1 MSNFIHRV
9 VLLTG
14 TLLTSALL
22 LAAPAAAMVYS
33 VRAGD
38 SDGLIAALQAA
49 SASPEADIIELE
61 RGFYLIGEAI
71 AGTGNALP
79 VLRGELRII
88 GNGAEIRRYAKAD
101 FRIMEVAAGAH
112 VRIDRLV
119 IAEGSLGAALNYGTL
134 QCRRCEFID
143 HTDRRSLTIIE
154 NYGELRLLDS
164 DVSFNTV
171 ANAPRDAGTILNF
184 GRADIRNSRLHAN
197 HLSRRFESLA
207 LASVL
212 LNFGNATLDQVRISE
227 NVAGLE
233 YSGFST
239 GSVVN
244 LGNGKTQ
251 LSNLSESDN
260 LPVASLP

>member
-1 MSNFIHRV
+1 MHNILHRA
-9 VLLTG
+9 LLLVG
-14 TLLTSALL
+14 ACL
-22 LAAPAAAMVYS
+22 LAAPSHAVVYS
-33 VRAGD
+33 VSAGD
-38 SDGLIAALQAA
+38 SDGLVAALTAA
-49 SASPEADIIELE
+49 SDSAEADIIELE
-61 RGFYLIGEAI
+61 RGFYLLEEAV
-71 AGTGNALP
+71 AGGSNALP

-88 GNGAEIRRYAKAD
+88 GNGAEIRRYSKAD

-112 VRIDRLV
+112 VRLDRVV
-119 IAEGSLGAALNYGTL
+119 IAEGSLGAALNHGTL
-134 QCRRCEFID
+134 ECRRCEFID
-143 HTDRRSLTIIE
+143 HTDRRSLAIIE
-154 NYGELRLLDS
+154 NYGELKLLDS
-164 DVSFNTV
+164 DVSFNTL
-171 ANAPRDAGTILNF
+171 ANAGRDAGTILNF
-184 GRADIRNSRLHAN
+184 GRADIRGSRLHAN

-212 LNFGNATLDQVRISE
+212 LNFGTATLDEVRISE

-244 LGNGKTQ
+244 LGNGKAQ